1 MARHVVTAEQSIDQ
15 SIILGYKSTT
25 IDKKSMGAIDQAFNS
40 PQVTGVAEE
49 HLIILLWHVPLADG
63 AGLAVE
69 ALPRPV
75 VQDAASQVL
84 VVFQASSVSCGD
96 RKALKSRIIE

>member
-15 SIILGYKSTT
+15 SIILGCG